1 MDAFLIV
8 YEVLVQKAIQGLPG
22 SPNRDKIFQI
32 LSVLE
37 TQPSAASTFF
47 EIIANHV
54 IHDSVASKYHCLLII
69 DFAFKFGS
77 RELLMRLQSS
87 KLIKVLQNNAVIQ
100 NHFLYNYLY
109 SSVPSWMKKCEEN
122 GIVEKKFR
130 LFVSNIRKSHYVPE
144 LTIEIRRK
152 FEEDMQMA
160 DEMVIDFAKKLI
172 QCHQDSLDISLVQE
186 MHPFIEEIE
195 SRLTEL
201 MLTIVDEGFKKNLLL
216 SSSLCKACILNYI
229 SYCENGIV
237 DVPALQ
243 SSISEK
249 EQYLESMLKKLTEEK
264 SRKRIPEKVTDDM
277 NDNEFFYNLNQIK
290 KNEGKFRINV

>member
-87 KLIKVLQNNAVIQ
+87 KLIKVLQNSAVIQ

-109 SSVPSWMKKCEEN
+109 SSVPLWMKKCEEN
-122 GIVEKKFR
+122 GIVDKRFK
-130 LFVSNIRKSHYVPE
+130 LFVANIRKSHYVPE

-152 FEEDMQMA
+152 FEEDIQMA

-172 QCHQDSLDISLVQE
+172 KYHQDSFEISLVQE

-195 SRLTEL
+195 SRLSEL
-201 MLTIVDEGFKKNLLL
+201 MLTIIDEGFKKNLIL

-249 EQYLESMLKKLTEEK
+249 EQYLESMLKKLKEEK